1 MTWTTSADPW
11 ANGIRKDAAS
21 APLQMQIKALH
32 LFENSSSAT
41 VPALAAAHLCLLV
54 VLMPGLADP
63 AAISLLLASG
73 LALLAAAVATIRVRQ
88 LDAIEAAVPPH
99 ASADHPL
106 HRDPADHVPGAHPLP
121 AERAAASEIILPAPQ
136 QVMRANAHN
145 QDWADL
151 MARVSHELRTPLNAV
166 LGFSDLMDRGLYGPL
181 GHQRY
186 QEYARHIHESGRDLL
201 KSAEDTLAVTSL
213 LTAPSRHAPTE
224 VVDLADLTADA
235 WAFFGKLPQSK
246 AVSLATE
253 IPAGTEIMCERRS
266 MRQVLVN
273 LLSEALTRSRPGTT
287 VTLHASLACG
297 QIGLQVAVPF
307 ADNQSQREPGSL
319 DVCLARTLLEFHGT
333 TLSEHLSEQAGWRAT
348 TYLERADQADFFAP
362 AIPAARP
369 LYVFA

>member
-1 MTWTTSADPW
+1 
-11 ANGIRKDAAS
+11 
-21 APLQMQIKALH
+21 
-32 LFENSSSAT
+32 
-41 VPALAAAHLCLLV
+41 
-54 VLMPGLADP
+54 
-63 AAISLLLASG
+63 
-73 LALLAAAVATIRVRQ
+73 
-88 LDAIEAAVPPH
+88 DAIEAAVPPH

-273 LLSEALTRSRPGTT
+273 LLSEALTRSGPGTT